1 MWNCVEYKTEII
13 HHILKMQYISLLRE
27 CIKLILMGFLF
38 EFTALLKTK
47 EREFDRMT
55 TDQTIT

>member
-1 MWNCVEYKTEII
+1 MEYKTEII